1 MPETRRTPGWLPVA
15 AVAVMLA
22 GAALTGLFQHP
33 RHLLS
38 LARALVPPAASFA
51 DLPGAAA
58 WSLLR
63 LTGAYLASLIFSWI
77 VAYRAA
83 TRPAEARWIL
93 PLLDVGQSVPVLGFF
108 PAAIYV
114 FVGGLGG
121 GRLALELAAM
131 FLLFTSMAWNIA
143 FGIYEGLTTIPLETR
158 TAVQSLGVRGALLW
172 RSLLLPACVPTIVYN
187 SILSWT
193 NGWYFLIA
201 SEIIAAG
208 PVKYDLPGLGSI
220 LSLAFAHG
228 DLKLATAA
236 LITLITVVL
245 AIEYLVWRPV
255 RAWSRRFRYDSQP
268 SESAEETF
276 RMLDFG
282 LPTLLRPL
290 RTAGRALGRRLP
302 LAEANRG
309 MAAAARAWAKV
320 WHIARWPVWAGL
332 AVWGALAIVGMV
344 RALLPPWPHEAAT
357 LPLALLFS
365 FLRINAAYVLALLW
379 IIPVSLWASD
389 HPRGV
394 RVLSTVAQVG
404 ASLPATAFFPVL
416 VALLVGRFGGVGM
429 EMISVALALTGMQWY
444 LLFNMLSGVQRVPGD
459 LRESMRALGMDRR
472 QIHRQLVLPACM
484 PSLVTGSV
492 VAWGGTWNALILSEY
507 VDYRGH
513 VYQVT
518 GVGALLNRATFQ
530 TGNRTLLFLS
540 LAALVVT
547 VVAFNRLVWD
557 RLYRHVAH
565 RYLLEG

>member
-236 LITLITVVL
+236 LITLITVAL

-276 RMLDFG
+276 RMPDFG

-302 LAEANRG
+302 LAEA
-309 MAAAARAWAKV
+309 
-320 WHIARWPVWAGL
+320 
-332 AVWGALAIVGMV
+332 
-344 RALLPPWPHEAAT
+344 
-357 LPLALLFS
+357 
-365 FLRINAAYVLALLW
+365 
-379 IIPVSLWASD
+379 
-389 HPRGV
+389 
-394 RVLSTVAQVG
+394 
-404 ASLPATAFFPVL
+404 
-416 VALLVGRFGGVGM
+416 
-429 EMISVALALTGMQWY
+429 
-444 LLFNMLSGVQRVPGD
+444 
-459 LRESMRALGMDRR
+459 
-472 QIHRQLVLPACM
+472 
-484 PSLVTGSV
+484 
-492 VAWGGTWNALILSEY
+492 
-507 VDYRGH
+507 
-513 VYQVT
+513 
-518 GVGALLNRATFQ
+518 
-530 TGNRTLLFLS
+530 
-540 LAALVVT
+540 
-547 VVAFNRLVWD
+547 
-557 RLYRHVAH
+557 
-565 RYLLEG
+565 